1 MDFARHAEQLMVL
14 RAAAALQKTAE
25 LADHAKK
32 GIEHADN
39 AFMKLV
45 EHRKPLAKGVLG
57 VAAALYAKDK
67 IQEAYDRHKGQLRS
81 AATYVPFSQA
91 RRQMRELVA
100 AKQVGDY
107 DQYRQAVEQGAV

>member
-14 RAAAALQKTAE
+14 RAAAAMMKTAE
-25 LADHAKK
+25 LAEKAQRAA
-32 GIEHADN
+32 EHADN
-39 AFMKLV
+39 AFMTAVK
-45 EHRKPLAKGVLG
+45 HRKPLVKGVLG

-67 IQEAYDRHKGQLRS
+67 IQEAYDRNKGKLRS